1 MKEMYYLDDL
11 NTILNKKKDNTVFSY
26 NFIERKW
33 KENAFWFKKILL
45 EGAVDCKEIKK
56 DVADKIIKGEKYVIN
71 KSFLSLCN

>member
-56 DVADKIIKGEKYVIN
+56 DVADKIITGEKYVIN
-71 KSFLSLCN
+71 

>member
-1 MKEMYYLDDL
+1 MKETYYLDDL
-11 NTILNKKKDNTVFSY
+11 NTILIKKKDNTVFSY

-33 KENAFWFKKILL
+33 KENTLWFKKILL

-71 KSFLSLCN
+71 

>member
-11 NTILNKKKDNTVFSY
+11 NTILNKKKDNTVFS
-26 NFIERKW
+26 IISQ
-33 KENAFWFKKILL
+33 KENGKKMHFGSKKILL

-71 KSFLSLCN
+71 

>member
-26 NFIERKW
+26 NLIERKW

-71 KSFLSLCN
+71 

>member
-33 KENAFWFKKILL
+33 KENTFWFKKILL

-56 DVADKIIKGEKYVIN
+56 DMADKIIKGEKYVIN
-71 KSFLSLCN
+71 

>member
-33 KENAFWFKKILL
+33 KENAFWFKKNSVRR
-45 EGAVDCKEIKK
+45 GC
-56 DVADKIIKGEKYVIN
+56 
-71 KSFLSLCN
+71 

>member
-56 DVADKIIKGEKYVIN
+56 DVADKIIKGEKSVIN
-71 KSFLSLCN
+71 

>member
-33 KENAFWFKKILL
+33 KENAFWFKKIRL

-56 DVADKIIKGEKYVIN
+56 DVAEKIIKGEKYVIN
-71 KSFLSLCN
+71 

>member
-56 DVADKIIKGEKYVIN
+56 DVAEKIIKGEKYVIN
-71 KSFLSLCN
+71 

>member
-26 NFIERKW
+26 DFIERKW

-71 KSFLSLCN
+71 

>member
-11 NTILNKKKDNTVFSY
+11 NTILIKKKDNTVFSY

-71 KSFLSLCN
+71 

>member
-33 KENAFWFKKILL
+33 NENAFWFKKILL
-45 EGAVDCKEIKK
+45 EGTVDCKEIKK

-71 KSFLSLCN
+71 

>member
-1 MKEMYYLDDL
+1 MKETYYLDDL
-11 NTILNKKKDNTVFSY
+11 NTILIKKKDNTVFYY

-33 KENAFWFKKILL
+33 KENTFWFKKILL

-71 KSFLSLCN
+71 

>member
-1 MKEMYYLDDL
+1 MKETYYLDDL
-11 NTILNKKKDNTVFSY
+11 NTILIKKKDNTVFSY

-33 KENAFWFKKILL
+33 EENTFWFKKILL

-71 KSFLSLCN
+71 

>member
-71 KSFLSLCN
+71 

>member
-11 NTILNKKKDNTVFSY
+11 NTILIKKKDNTVFSY

-56 DVADKIIKGEKYVIN
+56 DVADKIIKG
-71 KSFLSLCN
+71 

>member
-1 MKEMYYLDDL
+1 MYYLDDL

-71 KSFLSLCN
+71 

>member
-1 MKEMYYLDDL
+1 MKETYYLDDL
-11 NTILNKKKDNTVFSY
+11 NTILIKKKDNTVFSY

-45 EGAVDCKEIKK
+45 EEAVDCKEIKK

-71 KSFLSLCN
+71 